1 MVGVVAVNNQNKQKS
16 IVSGTFQLAEDTR
29 VESLEQLSDKNQMEQ
44 QELDEESL
52 YYARLFMED

>member
-1 MVGVVAVNNQNKQKS
+1 MNNHNKQKP
-16 IVSGTFQLAEDTR
+16 IVSGTFQLAEDSR

>member
-1 MVGVVAVNNQNKQKS
+1 MNNQNNQKP

-29 VESLEQLSDKNQMEQ
+29 VESLEQLSDKKQMQQ